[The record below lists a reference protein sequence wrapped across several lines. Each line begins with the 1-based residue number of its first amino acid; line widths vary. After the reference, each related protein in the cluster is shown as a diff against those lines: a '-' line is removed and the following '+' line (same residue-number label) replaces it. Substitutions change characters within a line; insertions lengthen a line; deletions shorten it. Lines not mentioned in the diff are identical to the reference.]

1 MNTANQKRL
10 FIEHMRLPTVE
21 EIGRAKPGILKHKL
35 TRAIGT
41 MLLLA
46 AWFAAMT
53 WTVCEMLSEGIW

>member
-35 TRAIGT
+35 TKALGM

-53 WTVCEMLSEGIW
+53 FVLCEMLEKGIW